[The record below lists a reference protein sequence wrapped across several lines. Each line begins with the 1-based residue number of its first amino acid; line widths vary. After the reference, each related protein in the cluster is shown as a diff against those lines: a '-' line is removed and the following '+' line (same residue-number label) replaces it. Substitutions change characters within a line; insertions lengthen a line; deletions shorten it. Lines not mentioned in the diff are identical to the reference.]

1 MWAFWFCFVLTY
13 LWRRKWQ
20 PTPVSLPGESHGWR
34 AWWATVHRVSKSQT
48 QLKWLSTSVGLACR
62 NKRNFFNYFLLSF
75 PSRGCS
81 GALGN
86 TIPRISVFLIEW
98 DDWNGLH
105 CSYHQEEVRRR
116 ERIAKGSSA
125 NTFQNDRETIF
136 LKRKKKRF
144 WLIGDC
150 WGKIVRISGIRS
162 CQAMVSESLLV
173 LTTVPE
179 TQEVSWIWD
188 TANCQ

>member
-20 PTPVSLPGESHGWR
+20 PNPVSLPGESHGWR

-136 LKRKKKRF
+136 LKRKKKKVLAHRG
-144 WLIGDC
+144 LLGEDC
-150 WGKIVRISGIRS
+150 SHLRNKILPSDGIRVPTS
-162 CQAMVSESLLV
+162 THYCSRNPGGV
-173 LTTVPE
+173 LNLGY
-179 TQEVSWIWD
+179 S
-188 TANCQ
+188 